1 MIDLENQEREI
12 INLMFSQGI
21 SWLTAVRIR
30 HKLSLAEV
38 SKMLGISIYSL
49 KQIEKT
55 ERLSSN
61 IKSKMAICSLSK
73 SLYAL
78 LDDGLST
85 RVADMPF
92 WMTRVADMPF

>member
-21 SWLTAVRIR
+21 SWLAAVRIR

-38 SKMLGISIYSL
+38 SKMLGISINSL

-61 IKSKMAICSLSK
+61 IKSKMAEIYGCPSKLLICPS
-73 SLYAL
+73 
-78 LDDGLST
+78 
-85 RVADMPF
+85 
-92 WMTRVADMPF
+92 WMTAEHK

>member
-21 SWLTAVRIR
+21 SWLAAVRIR

-38 SKMLGISIYSL
+38 SKMLGISINSL

-55 ERLSSN
+55 ERLREGANKQVISSQADSL
-61 IKSKMAICSLSK
+61 IKISRIW
-73 SLYAL
+73 
-78 LDDGLST
+78 
-85 RVADMPF
+85 ADFFPAN
-92 WMTRVADMPF
+92 TSNQPI

>member
-12 INLMFSQGI
+12 INLMLSQRI
-21 SWLTAVRIR
+21 SWLAAVRIR

-38 SKMLGISIYSL
+38 SKMLGISINSL

-61 IKSKMAICSLSK
+61 IKNKMAGIYGCLPELLICP
-73 SLYAL
+73 Y
-78 LDDGLST
+78 
-85 RVADMPF
+85 
-92 WMTRVADMPF
+92 WMTAEHK

>member
-21 SWLTAVRIR
+21 SAVRIR
-30 HKLSLAEV
+30 HKISLAEV
-38 SKMLGISIYSL
+38 SKMLGISINSL

-61 IKSKMAICSLSK
+61 IKSKMAGIYGCPPELLICPS
-73 SLYAL
+73 
-78 LDDGLST
+78 
-85 RVADMPF
+85 
-92 WMTRVADMPF
+92 WMTAEHK

>member
-1 MIDLENQEREI
+1 MIDLKNQEREI

-38 SKMLGISIYSL
+38 SKMLGISINSL

-55 ERLSSN
+55 EQLSSN
-61 IKSKMAICSLSK
+61 IKNKMAGIYGCPPELLICP
-73 SLYAL
+73 Y
-78 LDDGLST
+78 
-85 RVADMPF
+85 
-92 WMTRVADMPF
+92 WMTAEHK

>member
-12 INLMFSQGI
+12 INLMLSQGI
-21 SWLTAVRIR
+21 SWLAAVRIR

-38 SKMLGISIYSL
+38 SKMLGISINSL

-61 IKSKMAICSLSK
+61 INKSKIAEIYGCPPELLICPS
-73 SLYAL
+73 
-78 LDDGLST
+78 
-85 RVADMPF
+85 
-92 WMTRVADMPF
+92 WMTAEHK